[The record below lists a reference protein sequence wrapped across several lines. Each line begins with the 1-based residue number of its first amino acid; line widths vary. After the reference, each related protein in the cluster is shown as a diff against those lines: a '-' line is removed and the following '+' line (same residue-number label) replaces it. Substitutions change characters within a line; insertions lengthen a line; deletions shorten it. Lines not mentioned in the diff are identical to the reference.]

1 MNPVSAKAKFLAA
14 KFLSPRLFSTKTAA
28 VKVPATLH
36 GIEGRYATALFTA
49 SVKENKLQEVEGELA
64 KISQILK
71 KDLKLNDFL
80 KTPLVDRMGKVKG
93 VKQMLQGRY
102 SKLIENF
109 FDILAENGRLDQT
122 EKIINSFNSLM
133 AAQRGQVNVVVTSAK
148 GLEPKIMSKL
158 EGILG
163 KSSLVAKGSTVLMS
177 NKVDPNLLGG
187 LVIEVGEKT
196 IDLSVSSRITKLN
209 SLLATSV

>member
-1 MNPVSAKAKFLAA
+1 MNPVLAKAKL
-14 KFLSPRLFSTKTAA
+14 LSPRLFSTKPAA
-28 VKVPATLH
+28 VKVPVTLH

-80 KTPLVDRMGKVKG
+80 KTPLVDRMEKVKG